1 MTNRD
6 GAVRAPARP
15 TRSRWRLVILMAAL
29 VAAVAPTSGAC
40 VERMYSRGFYP
51 GIQRALTSLSNLA
64 PVALFDLLLL
74 GAGIGLAARW
84 VVVLRRPTTVRR
96 VQVVFGLVR
105 DSAVVLAAGY
115 LAFLLCWGL
124 NYRREPLRAKLDF
137 DQARITAA
145 SLEALAHA
153 SVNALN
159 RLHGPAQRQ
168 SWPALDAVP
177 AQLVDPFRQA
187 QARLP
192 AGADALPARPKTTLL
207 GFYFRRAGI
216 DGMTDPFLLETL
228 VNAEVLPFE
237 RPFVIAHEWAHLA
250 GYADEAEASFVA
262 WLTCQSGDAATR
274 YSGWLFLY
282 PHLVRQL
289 DRDTRRAVAEGLH
302 DGPARDLAAIG
313 GRLARAS
320 PVVRRQANRVYDRYL
335 RANRVSSGIASY
347 GGVVDLVLGA
357 RAGPPD

>member
-1 MTNRD
+1 M
-6 GAVRAPARP
+6 
-15 TRSRWRLVILMAAL
+15 ILLAAL
-29 VAAVAPTSGAC
+29 VAAVVPTSSGC
-40 VERMYSRGFYP
+40 VEQMYSRGIYP
-51 GIQRALTSLSNLA
+51 TIQRILTSLSNLA

-74 GAGIGLAARW
+74 GVVLGLVVWW
-84 VVVLRRPTTVRR
+84 VLVLRRPSTVRR
-96 VQVVFGLVR
+96 ARVVFGLAR
-105 DSAVVLAAGY
+105 DTAILLAAGY
-115 LAFLLCWGL
+115 LVFLLCWGF
-124 NYRREPLRAKLDF
+124 NYRRKPLRTKLDF
-137 DQARITAA
+137 DQARITSA
-145 SLEALAHA
+145 SLEALART

-159 RLHGPAQRQ
+159 RLHGPAQRR
-168 SWPALDAVP
+168 SWPALDAAP
-177 AQLVDPFRQA
+177 ERLVDPFREA

-192 AGADALPARPKTTLL
+192 AGADALPARPKTSLL
-207 GFYFRRAGI
+207 GYYFRRAAI

-237 RPFVIAHEWAHLA
+237 RPFLIAHEWAHLA

-274 YSGWLFLY
+274 YSAWLFLY

-289 DRDTRRAVAEGLH
+289 DRETRRSIVSTLH
-302 DGPARDLAAIG
+302 DGPVRDLSAIDA
-313 GRLARAS
+313 RLARAS

-357 RAGPPD
+357 RVEPAE